1 MDRYTKNVL
10 TVIAGGLLM
19 LNIQMMWRIDLAE
32 NAYAR
37 SGKAQVPVQ
46 VMGHLD
52 IFCPKINPGGSIT
65 PQSCR

>member
-1 MDRYTKNVL
+1 MDRYTKIVL

-19 LNIQMMWRIDLAE
+19 LNIQMMWRIDFVE
-32 NAYAR
+32 KAYPQ
-37 SGKAQVPVQ
+37 SGKAQMPLQ

-52 IFCPKINPGGSIT
+52 IFCPKINPGGRVT